1 MTTKQKEQNPQVQPI
16 DRLLDL
22 LRTGQWIYGKA
33 ADIPEINTMLTTCAD
48 ACFDINQM
56 RPSLKA
62 ERQEAFRKLLG
73 KVGENLVIHS
83 PFRCD
88 FGFNIRIGNNFVGNF
103 NLTILD
109 EAEVTIGD
117 NVMIGPNCSL
127 ITITHALDPDQRN
140 EGIMAA
146 RPITIGDNA
155 WIAANVVILPGVE
168 IGEGAVIGAGS
179 VVTRSI
185 PAGML
190 AVGNPCRPLRPVSD
204 SDRVN
209 PVSL

>member
-1 MTTKQKEQNPQVQPI
+1 MTTIQKEQSPQVQPI

-33 ADIPEINTMLTTCAD
+33 ADIPEISTMLTTCAD

-146 RPITIGDNA
+146 RPITPSRRA
-155 WIAANVVILPGVE
+155 SPRKATVPLWRSTPPSP
-168 IGEGAVIGAGS
+168 S
-179 VVTRSI
+179 VPMTRSYT
-185 PAGML
+185 M
-190 AVGNPCRPLRPVSD
+190 
-204 SDRVN
+204 
-209 PVSL
+209 SLCQATT